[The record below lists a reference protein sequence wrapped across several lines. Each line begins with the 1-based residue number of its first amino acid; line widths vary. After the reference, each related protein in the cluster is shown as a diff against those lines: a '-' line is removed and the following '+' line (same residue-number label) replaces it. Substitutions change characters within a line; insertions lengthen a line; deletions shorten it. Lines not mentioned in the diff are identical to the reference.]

1 MKAYVISEPGGSEKL
16 VFTEIKTPKAK
27 PGWVLIK
34 VRAFGLNRSEWF
46 TRRGDSASV
55 KFPRVLGIECVGEIA
70 ESLNPQLEPAQKVA
84 AIMGGMGRDFDGSY
98 AEYVLVPEN
107 IVFPVRTQLDWKIFG
122 ALPEMVQT
130 THGSLYQALE
140 IEKGQTLLIRGGTSS
155 IGLCALEMAK
165 NAGLKVISTTR
176 SEAKIDFLNKL
187 GATDVIVDQV
197 QIAGEIRKRYPQ
209 GVDRVLELIGAS
221 TLLDSLKTVRR
232 GGIVCM
238 TGILGGKWELERF
251 APMDA
256 IPTAVK
262 LTAYAG
268 EATDLT
274 SHALQRF
281 LDIVERGE
289 IKVPV
294 ARTFPFAE
302 LQEAHRLMDS
312 NQGNGKIVVM
322 CISPPV

>member
-1 MKAYVISEPGGSEKL
+1 MKAYVISEPGGPEKL
-16 VFTEIKTPKAK
+16 VFSEIKTPGAK
-27 PGWVLIK
+27 PNWVLIK

-46 TRRGDSASV
+46 TRRGDSPSV

-70 ESLNPQLEPAQKVA
+70 ESLNPQLKPGQRVA

-98 AEYVLVPEN
+98 AEYVLVPEK
-107 IVFPVRTQLDWKIFG
+107 IVIPVRTQLDWKIFG

-130 THGSLYQALE
+130 THGSLYQGLE

-155 IGLCALEMAK
+155 IGLCALELAK

-176 SEAKIDFLNKL
+176 SEAKIDFLKAL
-187 GATDVIVDQV
+187 GATDVVVDQAE
-197 QIAGEIRKRYPQ
+197 IAAEIRKRYPQ

-238 TGILGGKWELERF
+238 TGILGGKWEIEDF

-256 IPTAVK
+256 IPTGVK

-274 SHALQRF
+274 SEGLQQF
-281 LDIVERGE
+281 LDVVERGE
-289 IKVPV
+289 IKVP
-294 ARTFPFAE
+294 AGRTFPFAE
-302 LQEAHRLMDS
+302 LQEAHGLMDS
-312 NQGNGKIVVM
+312 NQGNGKIVVT
-322 CISPPV
+322 I

>member
-1 MKAYVISEPGGSEKL
+1 MKAYVISEPGGPEKL
-16 VFTEIKTPKAK
+16 VFAEIKTPSAK

-34 VRAFGLNRSEWF
+34 VEAFGLNRSEWF
-46 TRRGDSASV
+46 TRRGDSPSV

-70 ESLNPQLEPAQKVA
+70 ESLNPQLQAGQKVA

-98 AEYVLVPEN
+98 AEYVLVPEE
-107 IVFPVRTQLDWKIFG
+107 IVFPVRTQLDWKILG
-122 ALPEMVQT
+122 ALPEMIQT
-130 THGSLYQALE
+130 THGSLYQGLE

-165 NAGLKVISTTR
+165 NAGLKVVSTTR
-176 SEAKIDFLNKL
+176 SDAKIDFLKRL
-187 GATDVIVDQV
+187 GATDVIVDEA
-197 QIAGEIRKRYPQ
+197 QIAAQIRKRYPQ

-221 TLLDSLKTVRR
+221 TLLDSLKAARR

-238 TGILGGKWELERF
+238 TGILGGKWELEHF
-251 APMDA
+251 APMDV

-274 SHALQRF
+274 SDALQQF

-289 IKVPV
+289 IKIP
-294 ARTFPFAE
+294 ATRTFPFAE

-312 NQGNGKIVVM
+312 NQGNGKIVITM
-322 CISPPV
+322 

>member
-1 MKAYVISEPGGSEKL
+1 VLS
-16 VFTEIKTPKAK
+16 EIKTPTAK
-27 PGWVLIK
+27 PAWVLIK
-34 VRAFGLNRSEWF
+34 VKAFGLNRSEWF
-46 TRRGDSASV
+46 TRRGDSQSV

-70 ESLNPQLEPAQKVA
+70 ESQNQQLRSGQKVA

-98 AEYVLVPEN
+98 AEYVLVPEK
-107 IVFPVRTQLDWKIFG
+107 IVFPVQTQLDWGTFG

-155 IGLCALEMAK
+155 IGLCALELAK

-176 SEAKIDFLNKL
+176 SEAKIDFLKKL
-187 GATDVIVDQV
+187 GATDVIVDQA
-197 QIAGEIRKRYPQ
+197 QIAGEIKKRYPQ

-221 TLLDSLKTVRR
+221 TLLDSLKTARR

-238 TGILGGKWELERF
+238 TGILGGKWELEHF

-268 EATDLT
+268 AATDLT
-274 SHALQRF
+274 AEALQQF
-281 LDIVERGE
+281 LEIVERGE
-289 IKVPV
+289 IRMP
-294 ARTFPFAE
+294 ATRTFPFAE
-302 LQEAHRLMDS
+302 LQEAHHLMDS
-312 NQGNGKIVVM
+312 NQGNGKIVITM
-322 CISPPV
+322 

>member
-1 MKAYVISEPGGSEKL
+1 MKAYVISEPGGPEKL
-16 VFTEIKTPKAK
+16 VLTEVETPRAK

-34 VRAFGLNRSEWF
+34 VKAFGLNRSEWF
-46 TRRGDSASV
+46 TRRGDSPSV

-70 ESLNPQLEPAQKVA
+70 DSLNPKFKKEQKVA

-98 AEYVLVPEN
+98 AEYVLAPEK
-107 IVFPVRTQLDWKIFG
+107 IVFPVETQLDWKVLG

-130 THGSLYQALE
+130 THGSLYQGLE
-140 IEKGQTLLIRGGTSS
+140 VKSGQTLLIRGGTSS
-155 IGLCALEMAK
+155 IGLCALEMSK

-176 SEAKIDFLNKL
+176 SEEKIDFLKRL
-187 GATDVIVDQV
+187 GASDVIVDQ
-197 QIAGEIRKRYPQ
+197 GEIANEMRKRYPE

-221 TLLDSLKTVRR
+221 SLLDSLKTAKR

-238 TGILGGKWELERF
+238 TGILGGKWEMEHF

-274 SHALQRF
+274 TEELQKY
-281 LDIVERGE
+281 LDLVERGE
-289 IKVPV
+289 MKVPS
-294 ARTFPFAE
+294 ARTFPFSE
-302 LQEAHRLMDS
+302 LQDAHRLMDS
-312 NQGNGKIVVM
+312 NRGNGKIVITV
-322 CISPPV
+322 

>member
-1 MKAYVISEPGGSEKL
+1 MKAYVISEAGGPEKL
-16 VFTEIKTPKAK
+16 VLTNVDTPKVK

-46 TRRGDSASV
+46 TRRGESPSV
-55 KFPRVLGIECVGEIA
+55 KFPRVLGIECVGEVA
-70 ESLNPQLEPAQKVA
+70 DSLHPKFKKGQKVA

-98 AEYVLVPEN
+98 EEYVLAPEK
-107 IVFPVRTQLDWKIFG
+107 IVFAVKTQLDWKIFG
-122 ALPEMVQT
+122 ALPEMIQT
-130 THGSLYQALE
+130 TRGSLYQGLE

-176 SEAKIDFLNKL
+176 FDARIDSLKRL
-187 GATDVIVDQV
+187 GAWDVIVDK
-197 QIAGEIRKRYPQ
+197 GEVADEMRKKYPE
-209 GVDRVLELIGAS
+209 GVDRVLELVGAGS
-221 TLLDSLKTVRR
+221 LLDSLKTAKR

-238 TGILGGKWELERF
+238 TGGLGGQWEIEHF

-262 LTAYAG
+262 LTSYAG

-274 SHALQRF
+274 AEELQKY
-281 LDIVERGE
+281 LDLVEKGE
-289 IKVPV
+289 MKIP
-294 ARTFPFAE
+294 AGRTFSFSE

-312 NQGNGKIVVM
+312 NQAGGKIVVT
-322 CISPPV
+322 I

>member
-1 MKAYVISEPGGSEKL
+1 MNAYVISEPGGPEKL
-16 VFTEIKTPKAK
+16 VLTDLETPKLK

-34 VRAFGLNRSEWF
+34 IKAFGLNRSEWF
-46 TRRGDSASV
+46 TRRGESPSV

-70 ESLNPQLEPAQKVA
+70 ESLNPRFQPGQKVA

-98 AEYVLVPEN
+98 EEYVLAPEK
-107 IVFPVRTQLDWKIFG
+107 IVFPVETRVDWKTFG

-130 THGSLYQALE
+130 THGSLYQGLE
-140 IEKGQTLLIRGGTSS
+140 IESGQTLLIRGGTSS
-155 IGLCALEMAK
+155 IGLCALEMAR

-176 SEAKIDFLNKL
+176 SDTKIDFLKRL
-187 GATDVIVDQV
+187 GSWDVIVDQ
-197 QIAGEIRKRYPQ
+197 GEIANEMRKRYPE

-221 TLLDSLKTVRR
+221 SLLDSLKTVKR

-238 TGILGGKWELERF
+238 TGILGGKWEIEHF

-262 LTAYAG
+262 LTSYAG

-274 SHALQRF
+274 AKELQKF
-281 LDIVERGE
+281 LDTVERGE
-289 IKVPV
+289 MKVAA
-294 ARTFPFAE
+294 ARTFPFSG

-312 NQGNGKIVVM
+312 NQGNGKIVVT
-322 CISPPV
+322 I

>member
-1 MKAYVISEPGGSEKL
+1 MKAYVISEPGGPEKL

-27 PGWVLIK
+27 PGWGLIK
-34 VRAFGLNRSEWF
+34 VKAFGLNRSEWF
-46 TRRGDSASV
+46 TRRGDSPSV

-70 ESLNPQLEPAQKVA
+70 ESLNPQLKPGQKVA

-98 AEYVLVPEN
+98 AEYVLVPEK
-107 IVFPVRTQLDWKIFG
+107 IVFPVSTKLEWKVFG

-130 THGSLYQALE
+130 TNGSLYQGLE
-140 IEKGQTLLIRGGTSS
+140 IEKGQTILIRGGTSS

-176 SEAKIDFLNKL
+176 SDAKTDFLKTL
-187 GATDVIVDQV
+187 GAADVVVDQG
-197 QIAGEIRKRYPQ
+197 QIAKQMRQRYPD

-221 TLLDSLKTVRR
+221 TLLDSLTTVRR

-238 TGILGGKWELERF
+238 TGILGGKWELEHF

-262 LTAYAG
+262 LTVYAG

-274 SHALQRF
+274 SEALQQF

-289 IKVPV
+289 IKVPA
-294 ARTFPFAE
+294 ARTFPFSQ

-312 NQGNGKIVVM
+312 NQGNGKIVVT
-322 CISPPV
+322 V

>member
-1 MKAYVISEPGGSEKL
+1 MKAYLISEPGGPEKL
-16 VFTEIKTPKAK
+16 IFTEAKTPDVK

-34 VRAFGLNRSEWF
+34 VKAFGLNRSEWF
-46 TRRGDSASV
+46 TRRGDSPSV
-55 KFPRVLGIECVGEIA
+55 KFPRILGIECVGEIA
-70 ESLNPQLEPAQKVA
+70 ESLNQQLKPGQKVA

-98 AEYVLVPEN
+98 AEYVLVPEE

-130 THGSLYQALE
+130 THGSLYQGLE
-140 IEKGQTLLIRGGTSS
+140 IKKGQTLLIRGGTSS
-155 IGLCALEMAK
+155 IGLCALELAK
-165 NAGLKVISTTR
+165 NAGLKVVSTTR
-176 SEAKIDFLNKL
+176 SEAKVDFLKKL
-187 GATDVIVDQV
+187 GATDVIVDQA
-197 QIAGEIRKRYPQ
+197 QIATEIRKRYPQ
-209 GVDRVLELIGAS
+209 GVDCVLELIGAS
-221 TLLDSLKTVRR
+221 TLLDSLKAARR

-238 TGILGGKWELERF
+238 TGILGGKWELEHF

-274 SHALQRF
+274 SEALQQF
-281 LDIVERGE
+281 LDIIERDE
-289 IKVPV
+289 IKVP
-294 ARTFPFAE
+294 AGRTFPFVE

-312 NQGNGKIVVM
+312 NQGNGKIVVT
-322 CISPPV
+322 I

>member
-1 MKAYVISEPGGSEKL
+1 MKAYVISEPGGPEKL
-16 VFTEIKTPKAK
+16 VLTEIKTPSAK
-27 PGWVLIK
+27 PGWVLTK
-34 VRAFGLNRSEWF
+34 VKAFGLNRSEWF
-46 TRRGDSASV
+46 TRRGDSPSV
-55 KFPRVLGIECVGEIA
+55 TFPRVLGIECVGEIA
-70 ESLNPQLEPAQKVA
+70 ESLNPQLKPDQKIA

-98 AEYVLVPEN
+98 AEYVLVPEE

-122 ALPEMVQT
+122 ALPEMIQT
-130 THGSLYQALE
+130 THGSLYQGLE
-140 IEKGQTLLIRGGTSS
+140 IERGQTLLIRGGTSS
-155 IGLCALEMAK
+155 IGLCALELAR
-165 NAGLKVISTTR
+165 NAGLKVVSTTR
-176 SEAKIDFLNKL
+176 SEAKIDFLKKL
-187 GATDVIVDQV
+187 GATDVIVDQA
-197 QIAGEIRKRYPQ
+197 QIAGEVRKRYPQ

-221 TLLDSLKTVRR
+221 TLLDSLKTLRR

-238 TGILGGKWELERF
+238 TGILGGKWELEHF

-274 SHALQRF
+274 SEALQQF
-281 LDIVERGE
+281 LDTVERGE
-289 IKVPV
+289 IKVPA

-312 NQGNGKIVVM
+312 NQGNGKIVVV
-322 CISPPV
+322 I